1 MRAAD
6 MAHGW
11 NPRKQAATAA
21 LHPRR
26 NGPFRQGRQCI
37 YPERSCRFF
46 VLSFDR
52 SDPAC
57 PTCTPAPP
65 VPFLVS
71 PSSTRLVRLV
81 TPINSASAAS
91 ASPDRRTPCVRAT
104 RRSQRAA
111 AIAPRN
117 GPAIFHRRT
126 GVHGNRQQRSNRRP
140 CLSPAHRHAQGLK
153 SPNTSLS
160 SCQRRTPAE
169 TI

>member
-1 MRAAD
+1 
-6 MAHGW
+6 MAGTRV
-11 NPRKQAATAA
+11 N
-21 LHPRR
+21 RR
-26 NGPFRQGRQCI
+26 LQRRCTPGRTGLSGKAVNASTRNVPAI
-37 YPERSCRFF
+37 
-46 VLSFDR
+46 LSFDR

-65 VPFLVS
+65 APFLVS

-111 AIAPRN
+111 AIVPRN

-126 GVHGNRQQRSNRRP
+126 SVHGNRQQRSNRRP

-160 SCQRRTPAE
+160 SC
-169 TI
+169 